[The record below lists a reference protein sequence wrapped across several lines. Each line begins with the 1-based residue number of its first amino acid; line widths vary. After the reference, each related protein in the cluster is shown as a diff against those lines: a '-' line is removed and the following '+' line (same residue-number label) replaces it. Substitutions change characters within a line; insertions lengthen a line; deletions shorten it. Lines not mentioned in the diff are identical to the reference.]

1 MATALPVPSLQQQQQ
16 QRVAALA
23 FTPIM
28 LGVAGSLV

>member
-1 MATALPVPSLQQQQQ
+1 MATALPVPPQQQQ

-28 LGVAGSLV
+28 LGAAGSLV